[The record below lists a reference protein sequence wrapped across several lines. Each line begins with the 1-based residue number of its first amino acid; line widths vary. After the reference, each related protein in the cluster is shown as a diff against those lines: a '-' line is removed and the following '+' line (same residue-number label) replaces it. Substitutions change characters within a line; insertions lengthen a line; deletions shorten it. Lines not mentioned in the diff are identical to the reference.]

1 MYGKIQTKMEALS
14 SLIHHDKD
22 GSLSVEINN
31 LRKEINEPLDDE
43 ES

>member
-1 MYGKIQTKMEALS
+1 MEALN

-22 GSLSVEINN
+22 GSLRAEINN
-31 LRKEINEPLDDE
+31 LRKEVNEPLDDE

>member
-1 MYGKIQTKMEALS
+1 MEAFS

-22 GSLSVEINN
+22 VSLSVEINN

>member
-1 MYGKIQTKMEALS
+1 MEALN
-14 SLIHHDKD
+14 SLIHHDID

-31 LRKEINEPLDDE
+31 LRKEINKPLDDE